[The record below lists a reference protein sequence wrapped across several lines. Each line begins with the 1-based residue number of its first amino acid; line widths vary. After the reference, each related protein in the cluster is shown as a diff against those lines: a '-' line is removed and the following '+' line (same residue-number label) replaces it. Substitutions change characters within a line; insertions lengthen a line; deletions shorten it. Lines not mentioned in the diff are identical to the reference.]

1 MMGIRTDRIAK
12 TDSPQIA
19 ASSQK
24 QTSTTEINGGSID
37 GPAVEKHQQ
46 LKTYADKSQRITQL
60 KAYQTMAD
68 NAIIQRQAN
77 TTGMPDNLKSGIENL
92 SGYSMSDVKVHY
104 NSDKPAQLNAHA
116 YAQGTQIH
124 LASGQEKHLPHEA
137 WHVVQQK
144 QGRVKPTMQLKGK
157 VAINDYAGLEKE
169 ADEMGAMALQMKTKE
184 YDSPT
189 GLIQRVL
196 SENTPVQRYALVAGP
211 SFQGRVGN
219 LNFDTAI
226 ALDVINLRAWVEEAA
241 VHNFPA
247 LWRVAELVLLN
258 ADSIEQDDPTLVD
271 FILQRAER
279 AKAEIEVEGAEMIY
293 SDNNFANLRPVDTV
307 VMRAINTG
315 DMYHIRAVL
324 GTNPRFRLLIWGV
337 NPVSRSQARMVASLI
352 NDRDKVFATDK
363 QNPPAGFNQTETW
376 ATAEIERYLTAS
388 IFQNIEEIL
397 ADYRLTARLEHILN
411 EGRHDNFYDVD
422 LMPVNSVKIAL
433 GQLRGNNPAGFARA
447 ETILRQFRQEKLA
460 QNFAPYTDEEAGEFL
475 TDLETRGN
483 MNMHDRYILV
493 NFRATGHSNRPGANA
508 PALDTGTIGVR
519 QIISLIGGVFGD
531 NVIPVPM
538 GEEPA
543 EMANGPNLLNY
554 WTWPSMQ
561 GSRLKQASILRFL
574 NTNFNIVGAVGMR
587 SGVIDQMVFA
597 GIKVLSLDIGP
608 NKGLADGQLPDL
620 ATSKGWDRGL
630 KLENGYR
637 ERYGRAFIDHGRTDE
652 ETRNVPGWEG
662 EFHDDD
668 VATITTAV
676 NFYFNNGGAAAN
688 NFRDASHPFN
698 TNRVGQSF
706 TQLRDHLIA
715 HDVTAYDLINHVGP
729 YLRHLDMHKNSMPAR
744 NAAIVDANRV
754 LEDKVAELEA
764 GKPKPILWMR
774 QHLRNALIN
783 QEVGNPHYNAQL
795 IWVHQEFAG
804 LDQGASALAHRNLH
818 RDYSVTFNFDELWTL
833 LDTIVNP

>member
-68 NAIIQRQAN
+68 NAVFQRQAN
-77 TTGMPDNLKSGIENL
+77 ATGLPDNLKSGIENL
-92 SGYSMSDVKVHY
+92 SGYSMDDVKVHY
-104 NSDKPAQLNAHA
+104 NSAQPA
-116 YAQGTQIH
+116 
-124 LASGQEKHLPHEA
+124 
-137 WHVVQQK
+137 
-144 QGRVKPTMQLKGK
+144 QLKGK
-157 VAINDYAGLEKE
+157 VAINDDAGLEKE

-258 ADSIEQDDPTLVD
+258 ADSIEQDDPTLID

-363 QNPPAGFNQTETW
+363 QNPPAGFNQTET
-376 ATAEIERYLTAS
+376 
-388 IFQNIEEIL
+388 
-397 ADYRLTARLEHILN
+397 
-411 EGRHDNFYDVD
+411 
-422 LMPVNSVKIAL
+422 
-433 GQLRGNNPAGFARA
+433 
-447 ETILRQFRQEKLA
+447 
-460 QNFAPYTDEEAGEFL
+460 
-475 TDLETRGN
+475 
-483 MNMHDRYILV
+483 
-493 NFRATGHSNRPGANA
+493 
-508 PALDTGTIGVR
+508 
-519 QIISLIGGVFGD
+519 
-531 NVIPVPM
+531 
-538 GEEPA
+538 
-543 EMANGPNLLNY
+543 
-554 WTWPSMQ
+554 
-561 GSRLKQASILRFL
+561 
-574 NTNFNIVGAVGMR
+574 R
-587 SGVIDQMVFA
+587 S
-597 GIKVLSLDIGP
+597 
-608 NKGLADGQLPDL
+608 
-620 ATSKGWDRGL
+620 
-630 KLENGYR
+630 
-637 ERYGRAFIDHGRTDE
+637 
-652 ETRNVPGWEG
+652 
-662 EFHDDD
+662 
-668 VATITTAV
+668 
-676 NFYFNNGGAAAN
+676 
-688 NFRDASHPFN
+688 
-698 TNRVGQSF
+698 
-706 TQLRDHLIA
+706 
-715 HDVTAYDLINHVGP
+715 
-729 YLRHLDMHKNSMPAR
+729 
-744 NAAIVDANRV
+744 
-754 LEDKVAELEA
+754 
-764 GKPKPILWMR
+764 
-774 QHLRNALIN
+774 
-783 QEVGNPHYNAQL
+783 
-795 IWVHQEFAG
+795 
-804 LDQGASALAHRNLH
+804 
-818 RDYSVTFNFDELWTL
+818 
-833 LDTIVNP
+833 